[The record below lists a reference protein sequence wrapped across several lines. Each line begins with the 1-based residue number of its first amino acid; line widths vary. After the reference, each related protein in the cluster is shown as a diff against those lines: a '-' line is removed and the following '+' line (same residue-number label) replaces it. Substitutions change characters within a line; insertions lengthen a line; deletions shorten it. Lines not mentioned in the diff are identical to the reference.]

1 MISRHRK
8 TDIIKS
14 NSYTHLIPI
23 YKATHE
29 DETIFSSKKI
39 YFFLCIS
46 FLCVRVDFR
55 FNFQHTFRDQFQ
67 YTNGN

>member
-1 MISRHRK
+1 MISQHRK

-29 DETIFSSKKI
+29 DETIFSS
-39 YFFLCIS
+39 YFFPY
-46 FLCVRVDFR
+46 FGVRVDFR

-67 YTNGN
+67 YQ